1 MNEQEKQ
8 EIKQE
13 ILAAIK
19 DESQGVDELQE
30 VSSLD
35 GVRTLPAMRGKEMV
49 SVPLYILSKPATD
62 AANQALAAKKAAD
75 TAAEN
80 ATAAGST
87 AEKKAQEAEASV
99 LELKRIHESAKQV
112 IDQYENIAVKARN
125 GATVRFDGI
134 LTDVSIKQI
143 SALDVSGVYYIS
155 SKKIF
160 AAKSGDEYVNN
171 WPNAELYLTEDRT
184 GIRKN
189 KFYLLDTIPYVWDED
204 NGTITQISDGGI
216 IKETKES
223 SVVCGNLNL
232 KTAPPFETYKL
243 GSKTF
248 VFENNAVVTK
258 ITFGTDRVFAEDK
271 KVEIFEH
278 VKGSNTA
285 VNTYE
290 LTLEAGKNYI
300 ECYLLVS
307 KGNVLLIQNKEY
319 INTSGVSLGLIG
331 TNSSAPMYAIDN
343 FGIWTERKDFGGMF
357 DMEFRETIEYSARD
371 YADKR
376 SKETLT
382 VAKEY
387 ADKEITKEDKAVKDY
402 IDENV
407 LKKYQVTEIFGY
419 DELGSAFNR
428 KLFILSAGD
437 QQPFKEDVVVTKL
450 IFRDDIASI
459 VTEDREIEV
468 YDCRFGVND
477 KISYKATLKAHTNY
491 AICDFTLRKG
501 SVVMVKDIML
511 TNDLYLITTLYG
523 AKGYYIDQF
532 NRWNVAEIHGPRFN
546 FEYKTKRSLLDELLN
561 AEGNVISYEN
571 TDFVLVFGSSLTDH
585 SLSMRGHSW
594 CEKINDIV
602 DIPISNHA
610 QSGSTLSDNLGMLLS
625 VVDVLRP
632 SYVWWNN
639 EANGTKTGKYAL
651 PHLIAA
657 KEICDSINA
666 RMILGGENGTAN
678 GNISLKDVD
687 KTYEQFA
694 KDHRLIHSE
703 LRREIPNVGATYGG
717 FNSGVHQGYRNQA
730 CFFKHVEV
738 FDSLHIR
745 KSVKVFI
752 VRPKSADKDVS
763 ELCYD
768 NNYQRLLNFR
778 AASSGTKGS
787 RTSAQIDNLDNNS
800 YAVSGGTD
808 NGSKAFETDNI
819 VMGKEIVCYKK
830 AVVEF
835 ITDTIGLTKGTFV
848 ATCNIKPT
856 NIYVARVRSTSR
868 VYDGS
873 VRSVWEKIDFDFH
886 DNTVIVRLGRK
897 SADVQLYDK
906 LRFLIECDSSFNL
919 SKPIFKGYDGAPKN
933 VVKLYKQRQYGV
945 ELNDNTLM
953 VDGWTLNGA
962 TVETAPNVIGLYKAG
977 TSHIKLGSKGNN
989 VTKNIAI
996 PKGTR
1001 RVAIRIVAQRFLPIA
1016 TKRFESNTDIQ
1027 NSGYVTSTP
1036 AIEAYDN
1043 DTSLMGVLINNVAYS
1058 ERLVHQGWYTD
1069 YIEYDTDI
1077 TDGSI
1082 KVELSKVSDDMV
1094 PLFIHSVSIQK
1105 IN

>member
-1 MNEQEKQ
+1 MDLNRIEQKGSWGGQAANLNHNFSRIDTEMVK
-8 EIKQE
+8 
-13 ILAAIK
+13 LASATGKLCGYFTDIDSLSALHPAPVVGMLAYIGK
-19 DESQGVDELQE
+19 TSPYAVYICKVAGKWESTGE
-30 VSSLD
+30 SFI
-35 GVRTLPAMRGKEMV
+35 PIV
-49 SVPLYILSKPATD
+49 SVPDIVQKDGNSTTSVMSQ
-62 AANQALAAKKAAD
+62 AAVAKIISQYDVSASNGGAKYAL
-75 TAAEN
+75 
-80 ATAAGST
+80 
-87 AEKKAQEAEASV
+87 QEAIDAVPLHFQKGGLSV
-99 LELKRIHESAKQV
+99 KFVDSTTNEYATFHNTSDKWTTDIAKWKS
-112 IDQYENIAVKARN
+112 ID
-125 GATVRFDGI
+125 D
-134 LTDVSIKQI
+134 S
-143 SALDVSGVYYIS
+143 
-155 SKKIF
+155 
-160 AAKSGDEYVNN
+160 
-171 WPNAELYLTEDRT
+171 
-184 GIRKN
+184 
-189 KFYLLDTIPYVWDED
+189 
-204 NGTITQISDGGI
+204 I

-223 SVVCGNLNL
+223 SVICGNLNL
-232 KTAPPFETYKL
+232 EAASSFEFYKL

-248 VFENNAVVTK
+248 VFEHNAVVTK
-258 ITFGTDRVFAEDK
+258 IIFGTDRVFAENQ

-300 ECYLLVS
+300 ECNLQVS
-307 KGNVLLIQNKEY
+307 KGNVLLIQNKKY
-319 INTSGVSLGLIG
+319 VNTSGVSLCLIG
-331 TNSSAPMYAIDN
+331 TDYSAPMYAIDT
-343 FGIWTERKDFGGMF
+343 FGVWTERKDFGGMF

-371 YADKR
+371 YTDKR

-382 VAKEY
+382 VVKEY

-407 LKKYQVTEIFGY
+407 LKKYQATEIFGY
-419 DELGSAFNR
+419 DELGSAFVR
-428 KLFILSAGD
+428 KLQILSAGD

-450 IFRDDIASI
+450 IFHDDIASI

-477 KISYKATLKAHTNY
+477 KIGYKATLKAHTNY

-511 TNDLYLITTLYG
+511 ANDVYLVTTLYN
-523 AKGYYIDQF
+523 AEGYYIDQS
-532 NRWNVAEIHGPRFN
+532 NLWSVASAHAPRFN
-546 FEYKTKRSLLDELLN
+546 FEYKIKLSRLDELLN
-561 AEGNVISYEN
+561 NEGNVTSYEN

-585 SLSMRGHSW
+585 SMSMRGHSW

-610 QSGSTLSDNLGMLLS
+610 QSGSTLSANLGMLLS
-625 VVDVLRP
+625 VADDLRP

-639 EANGTKTGKYAL
+639 EANGTKSGKEAL
-651 PHLIAA
+651 PHLIAS

-666 RMILGGENGTAN
+666 KMILGGENGTAN
-678 GNISLKDVD
+678 GNISLEDVD

-703 LRREIPNVGATYGG
+703 LRREIPNVGATYRG
-717 FNSGVHQGYRNQA
+717 FDSGVHQGYRNQA

-745 KSVKVFI
+745 KSVKAFI

-778 AASSGTKGS
+778 AASSGTKWS

-800 YAVSGGTD
+800 YVVSGGTD

-819 VMGKEIVCYKK
+819 VIGKEIVCYKK

-848 ATCNIKPT
+848 ATCNIKPA
-856 NIYVARVRSTSR
+856 NIYVANVRSTSR

-873 VRSVWEKIDFDFH
+873 VRSVWEKVDFDFH
-886 DNTVIVRLGRK
+886 DSTVIVRLGRK
-897 SADVQLYDK
+897 NADVQLYDK
-906 LRFLIECDSSFNL
+906 LRFLIECEGAFNL
-919 SKPIFKGYDGAPKN
+919 SKPIFKGYNGAPKN
-933 VVKLYKQRQYGV
+933 VVKSYKQRQYGV

-953 VDGWTLNGA
+953 ADGWTLNGA
-962 TVETAPNVIGLYKAG
+962 TIETAPNVIGLYKAG

-989 VTKNIAI
+989 VTKNITI

-1016 TKRFESNTDIQ
+1016 TKRFESNADVQ
-1027 NSGYVTSTP
+1027 NSGYVTLTP

-1043 DTSLMGVLINNVAYS
+1043 DTSLMGVLINNAAYS
-1058 ERLVHQGWYTD
+1058 ERLVHQGWHTD
-1069 YIEYDTDI
+1069 YIEYDTDT
-1077 TDGSI
+1077 TDEVI
-1082 KVELSKVSDDMV
+1082 KIELSKISDDTV
-1094 PLFIHSVSIQK
+1094 PLFIYSVSIQK
-1105 IN
+1105 ID